1 MDSYIEESSVV
12 TEEKNM
18 RGEGMRKI
26 VLNAVVG
33 LAVLAL
39 LVFLPVKFAQ
49 AQSVTGTIRGTVTDP
64 SGAAVPQANVTATN
78 AETGY
83 VRSVQTDVNG
93 SFELLSL
100 PLGTYSVKIEKQGF
114 KSFTQTSIP
123 LKVNQIYAVDAKLE
137 VGAASTT
144 VEVSGNALQVET
156 TSIQRGTV
164 IENNEFKDM
173 PLLNRN
179 WTQLMASV
187 PGVMASSDRF
197 GLNSSSGN
205 RTQSN
210 DYLVNGGDV
219 NDFALNTPLDLPNP
233 DSIQEVRL
241 LTNTVNP
248 EYSRSSGATLN
259 AISKGGTNAFHGDAW
274 EFYRDTFMNARN
286 FFSPSKV
293 PPFHQNQFG
302 GDLGGPIFKNKL
314 FAFFSYEGT
323 RSFSGAARDTHVY
336 TNTERTGDWS
346 KDIAATGIG
355 FSSTNLN
362 PFPLFGNA
370 ESPCPVSGGTPCAAN
385 SVSFATLFDSNPA
398 AADANVIPSQ
408 DFTLNPDSALA
419 NSFITNFVPTATI
432 NGGAATR
439 GDFLFSNN
447 TTRKTNQ
454 YIGRL
459 DFNINS
465 QDSLYFYV
473 FTQPQQSADTLPFIG
488 ANLPG
493 FGEKS
498 VNNQYQYLVNETH
511 IFNSNMLNEFR
522 VQYQRFN
529 FVAVQPQQVVLP
541 SSAGFNINSQIASGA
556 GLPTM
561 SVSGFFTLGFS
572 EDGPQPRIDDNGQLS
587 DNFSYIR
594 NNHSYKMGIDF
605 RRNHSA
611 SPFGFLNNGF
621 FSFRSAGTVT
631 SGVSGADFMLGIPLF
646 FEQTSGGF
654 EDSRNWE
661 YYSYIQDQ
669 WRIVPSLTMT
679 YGAGWD
685 IQTPLANH
693 TNGCRSIT
701 AFRPGQQSVIYPT
714 APTGLLF
721 PGDPGINC
729 AGTRTRYD
737 NFAPRLGFAWAPTQK
752 WSVRAAWGI
761 YYNAIE
767 GENTLQFLVNLPF
780 SLTSIGVTNGSF
792 APGFVNPFANIDGS
806 GTPVTNPF
814 PFTPPAAGQPF
825 NFNEFGPIT
834 ETVID
839 PNYRLPYNM
848 NDNLTFEYALSPT
861 MVASIAYVGSEG
873 RRLENTIELNPF
885 NPAACLALGTAT
897 CASLASTPN
906 LDFVPGIGTTIDAS
920 QVAGIGQLSTSTS
933 SNYNSLQ
940 ATFNKA
946 FSHGLFF
953 QGAYTWGHAL
963 DNSSSLEDSEGLIP
977 PGNPRL
983 VYGDSTYDARHR
995 FVAVFD
1001 YAIPSLH
1008 SRFGWAPDRIFSGWK
1023 VAGVATY
1030 QTGFPITLSESD
1042 GLSLQCNP
1050 ATTSFGCWDRPNV
1063 AGPLVFEN
1071 PRVKDPITSAHQWF
1085 SPASFT
1091 TETLGVLGNAGRNY
1105 FHGPGINDWDMSI
1118 IKDTRIME
1126 KKQIELRMDI
1136 FNAFN
1141 HAQFNNPDG
1150 NITDGVGAFGAITS
1164 TRIPGRILQLA
1175 AKFDF

>member
-1 MDSYIEESSVV
+1 
-12 TEEKNM
+12 
-18 RGEGMRKI
+18 MRKI
-26 VLNAVVG
+26 LWNAVVG
-33 LAVLAL
+33 LAALAL
-39 LVFLPVKFAQ
+39 MVFLPARS
-49 AQSVTGTIRGTVTDP
+49 ARTQSVTGTIRGTVTDP

-83 VRSVQTDVNG
+83 ARTAQTDSNG
-93 SFELLSL
+93 SFELLGM
-100 PLGTYSVKIEKQGF
+100 PIGTYNLKIEKQGF
-114 KSFTQTSIP
+114 QSFSQTNIP
-123 LKVNQIYAVDAKLE
+123 LSVNQIYAVQAKLQ
-137 VGAASTT
+137 VGSASTT
-144 VEVSGNALQVET
+144 VEVSANALQVDT
-156 TSIQRGTV
+156 TSIQRGVV
-164 IENNEFKDM
+164 IQNNEFKDL

-179 WTQLMASV
+179 WTTLMASE

-210 DYLVNGGDV
+210 DYLVNGGDS
-219 NDFALNTPLDLPNP
+219 NDFALNTPLDVPNP
-233 DSIQEVRL
+233 DAIQEVRL

-259 AISKGGTNAFHGDAW
+259 AISKAGTNTFHGDAW
-274 EFYRDTFMNARN
+274 EFYRDTFMNSRN
-286 FFSPSKV
+286 FFSAKTV

-314 FAFFSYEGT
+314 FAFFSYQGT
-323 RSFSGAARDTHVY
+323 RSFNGTARDTKVF
-336 TNTERTGDWS
+336 TDAERTGNWS
-346 KDIAATGIG
+346 ADIAATKGAA
-355 FSSTNLN
+355 FSSTNMN

-385 SVSFATLFDSNPA
+385 STTFAALFDSNPA
-398 AADANVIPSQ
+398 AADANVIPSA

-419 NSFITNFVPTATI
+419 NSLFTKFVPAATI
-432 NGGAATR
+432 NGGAATK
-439 GDFLFSNN
+439 GDFLFNNN
-447 TTRKTNQ
+447 TNSTTNQ
-454 YIGRL
+454 YIGRM
-459 DFNINS
+459 DYNINS
-465 QDSLYFYV
+465 KDSLYFYV
-473 FTQPQQSADTLPFIG
+473 FTQPAQSADTLPFIG
-488 ANLPG
+488 GTLPG

-498 VNNQYQYLVNETH
+498 VNKQYQYLVNETH

-541 SSAGFNINSQIASGA
+541 SSAGFNINSQFANAA
-556 GLPTM
+556 GLPAI

-594 NNHSYKMGIDF
+594 NNHSYKMGVDF

-621 FSFRSAGTVT
+621 YSFRGGAGTVS
-631 SGVSGADFMLGIPLF
+631 SGISGADFMLGIPLF

-669 WRIVPSLTMT
+669 WRIIPSLTMT

-685 IQTPLANH
+685 IQTPLADH
-693 TNGCRSIT
+693 TNGCRSIA
-701 AFRPGQQSVIYPT
+701 AFRPGQQSVIFPT
-714 APTGLLF
+714 APTGIVF
-721 PGDPGINC
+721 PGDAGISC
-729 AGTRTRYD
+729 SGTRTRYN

-752 WSVRAAWGI
+752 WSIRAAWGM
-761 YYNAIE
+761 YYNSVE
-767 GENTLQFLVNLPF
+767 GENTLQFLTDLPF

-792 APGFVNPFANIDGS
+792 QPGFANPFANIDGS
-806 GTPVTNPF
+806 GAPVANPF
-814 PFTPPAAGQPF
+814 PFTPPQAGQPF
-825 NFNEFGPIT
+825 DFEQFGPFT
-834 ETVID
+834 TTVID
-839 PNYRLPYNM
+839 PNYQLPYNM

-861 MVASIAYVGSEG
+861 MVASVAYVGSEG
-873 RRLENTIELNPF
+873 RRLESTIEKNPL

-897 CASLASTPN
+897 CSSLAGTTN
-906 LDFVPGIGTTIDAS
+906 LLFVPNIGTTIDAS
-920 QVAGIGQLSTSTS
+920 LVAGVGQLSTATS

-940 ATFNKA
+940 ATLTKA
-946 FSHGLFF
+946 FSHGLAFRT
-953 QGAYTWGHAL
+953 AYTWGHAL
-963 DNSSSLEDSEGLIP
+963 DNSSSLEDAEGLIP
-977 PGNPRL
+977 PGDPRL
-983 VYGDSTYDARHR
+983 VYGDSAYDARQR

-1001 YAIPSLH
+1001 YAVPSLH

-1023 VAGVATY
+1023 LAGVATY
-1030 QTGFPITLSESD
+1030 QTGFPITLTESD
-1042 GLSLQCNP
+1042 GLSLQCDP
-1050 ATTSFGCWDRPNV
+1050 AESSFGCWDRPNV
-1063 AGPLVFEN
+1063 AGPLVFQN
-1071 PRVKDPITSAHQWF
+1071 PRVKDPTTSAHQWF

-1105 FHGPGINDWDMSI
+1105 FHGPGINDWDLSI

-1126 KKQIELRMDI
+1126 KKQIELRMDV

-1150 NITDGVGAFGAITS
+1150 NITDGVGSFGAITS